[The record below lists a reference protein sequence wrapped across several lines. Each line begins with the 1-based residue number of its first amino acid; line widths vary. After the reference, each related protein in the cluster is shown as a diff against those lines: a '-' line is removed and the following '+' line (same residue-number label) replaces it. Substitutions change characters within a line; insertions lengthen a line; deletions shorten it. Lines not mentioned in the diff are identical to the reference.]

1 VASAGGKVTIPSAE
15 PEAWRSR
22 ERASNFGALDFA
34 PVVGILLA
42 LAVSAA
48 AWLEQSALLL
58 AVEAILALFVAAFI
72 FWTRSRLRA
81 KI

>member
-1 VASAGGKVTIPSAE
+1 V
-15 PEAWRSR
+15 
-22 ERASNFGALDFA
+22 RASNA
-34 PVVGILLA
+34 PTRLLVSCATSSILLA
-42 LAVSAA
+42 LAVPAA